1 VAESVPVARP
11 IARRRVSPSRDRA
24 VRILVSA
31 LVWAFV
37 LGNVAAL
44 CWLWVANHNLDFSFA
59 PNYWAALWTRLG
71 GLTGLLGG
79 FLALVQVLLLARLPF
94 LGRTIGFDHLTL
106 WHRWN
111 GYLVLVLVVAH
122 TVLAVE
128 GRALD
133 VNQSF
138 FGQFWAL
145 LAHDL
150 QVGMVTATIGLAL
163 FILVTITSIA
173 IVRRGLRYEL
183 WYWVHLTAYAGIA
196 FAWFH
201 EIPTGG
207 DINGAFHPA
216 AETYWRVLF
225 WGTIGLV
232 ILFRVVVPI
241 GSAFFYRLRVANVV
255 AEGPSVTSIRI
266 EGHHLARLHPRP
278 GQFFLWRFL
287 TRGFWWTSHPFS
299 LSEAP
304 DGRSLRIS
312 VKAAGDHTSRMRS
325 IPFGTRVVAEGPYG
339 AFTESVRRRD
349 KALLIAGGIGIT
361 PVRALAE
368 TIEGNT
374 IVIYRV
380 LTDDD
385 IVLSDELTRIS
396 ERRDLTV
403 QYVVGDHL
411 SAEGR
416 DLLSTAHLRELVPD
430 IAERDVFLCGPPAMV
445 AAIEGNV
452 RRAGVSRRSL
462 HVERFAL

>member
-1 VAESVPVARP
+1 VAESVP
-11 IARRRVSPSRDRA
+11 IARTVVPRRTSPSRDRA
-24 VRILVSA
+24 VRIVVGA
-31 LVWAFV
+31 LLWAFV
-37 LGNVAAL
+37 LGNVAAIV
-44 CWLWVANHNLDFSFA
+44 WLWVANHNLDFSFA
-59 PNYWAALWTRLG
+59 PNWWATLWNRLG

-94 LGRTIGFDHLTL
+94 LGRTIGFDLLTL

-111 GYLVLVLVVAH
+111 GYLVIVLCVAH

-128 GRALD
+128 GRGMEVNLSFLD
-133 VNQSF
+133 ELW
-138 FGQFWAL
+138 GL

-163 FILVTITSIA
+163 FVLVTVTSVA

-196 FAWFH
+196 LAWFH

-207 DINGAFHPA
+207 DINGAFHPN

-225 WGTIGLV
+225 FGTIGLIV
-232 ILFRVVVPI
+232 VFRIVVPVAA
-241 GSAFFYRLRVANVV
+241 AFFYRLRVAEVA
-255 AEGPSVTSIRI
+255 AEGPDVTSIRI
-266 EGHHLARLHPRP
+266 TGHHLRRLRPRP
-278 GQFFLWRFL
+278 GQFLLWRFL
-287 TRGFWWTSHPFS
+287 TSGFWWTSHPFS

-312 VKAAGDHTSRMRS
+312 VKAVGDHTRKMRS
-325 IPFGTRVVAEGPYG
+325 IPVGTRVAAEGPYG
-339 AFTESVRRRD
+339 AFTEAARRRS

-368 TIEGNT
+368 TMEGDLC
-374 IVIYRV
+374 VIYRV
-380 LTDDD
+380 LSEED
-385 IVLSDELTRIS
+385 IVFGDELAELS
-396 ERRDLTV
+396 ERRELTV
-403 QYVVGDHL
+403 RYVVGDHL
-411 SAEGR
+411 SDEGR

-445 AAIEGNV
+445 AAIEGDV
-452 RRAGVSRRSL
+452 RRAGVPRRAL

>member
-1 VAESVPVARP
+1 VAESVPVA
-11 IARRRVSPSRDRA
+11 AAALDRRVSPFHDRA
-24 VRILVSA
+24 VRILVST

-59 PNYWAALWTRLG
+59 PNWWATLWSRLG

-79 FLALVQVLLLARLPF
+79 FLALVQILLLARLPF
-94 LGRTIGFDHLTL
+94 LGRTIGFDHLTV
-106 WHRWN
+106 WHKWN
-111 GYLVLVLVVAH
+111 GYLVIVLCVAH
-122 TVLAVE
+122 TVLAVQ
-128 GRALD
+128 GRAMD

-138 FGQFWAL
+138 VDQFWAL
-145 LAHDL
+145 LAHGL

-163 FILVTITSIA
+163 FLLVTVTSIA

-183 WYWVHLTAYAGIA
+183 WYWVHLTAYAGVA

-207 DINGAFHPA
+207 DINGAFHPN
-216 AETYWRVLF
+216 AEAYWRVLF
-225 WGTIGLV
+225 FGTIGLV
-232 ILFRVVVPI
+232 IAFRVVVPV
-241 GSAFFYRLRVANVV
+241 GSAFFYRLRVVDVV
-255 AEGPSVTSIRI
+255 AEGPTVTSIRI
-266 EGHHLARLHPRP
+266 DGHHVARLDPRP
-278 GQFFLWRFL
+278 GQFFLWRFV

-299 LSEAP
+299 LSEGP
-304 DGRSLRIS
+304 DGRTLRIT

-368 TIEGNT
+368 TMEGDT
-374 IVIYRV
+374 VVIYRALV
-380 LTDDD
+380 DQD
-385 IVLSDELTRIS
+385 IVLGDELTALA
-396 ERRDLTV
+396 ERRDLTIH
-403 QYVVGDHL
+403 YVVGDHL
-411 SAEGR
+411 SAQGR
-416 DLLSTAHLRELVPD
+416 DLLSTAHLRDLVPD
-430 IAERDVFLCGPPAMV
+430 VSERDVFLCGPPAMV

-452 RRAGVSRRSL
+452 RRAGVPRRCL

>member
-1 VAESVPVARP
+1 VAESVSIGATAVG
-11 IARRRVSPSRDRA
+11 RRASPSRDRA

-37 LGNVAAL
+37 LGNVAAI

-59 PNYWAALWTRLG
+59 PNWWATLWNRVG

-111 GYLVLVLVVAH
+111 GYLVVVLCVVH
-122 TVLAVE
+122 TVLAVQ
-128 GRALD
+128 GRAMD

-138 FGQFWAL
+138 FDQFWGL
-145 LAHDL
+145 VAHDL
-150 QVGMVTATIGLAL
+150 QVGMVTATIGLGL
-163 FILVTITSIA
+163 FLVVTVTSIA
-173 IVRRGLRYEL
+173 IVRRGMRYEL

-201 EIPTGG
+201 QIPTGG
-207 DINGAFHPA
+207 DINGAFHPS

-225 WGTIGLV
+225 FGTIGVV

-241 GSAFFYRLRVANVV
+241 GSAFFYRLRVTEVI
-255 AEGPSVTSIRI
+255 AEGPNVTSIRI
-266 EGHHLARLHPRP
+266 TGHHVGRLRPRP
-278 GQFFLWRFL
+278 GQFFLWRFF
-287 TRGFWWTSHPFS
+287 TGGFWWTSHPFS

-312 VKAAGDHTSRMRS
+312 VKAAGDHTSRMAT

-339 AFTESVRRRD
+339 AFTESERRRD

-361 PVRALAE
+361 PVRALVE
-368 TIEGNT
+368 TMDGDLA
-374 IVIYRV
+374 VIYRV
-380 LTDDD
+380 LHEDD
-385 IVLSDELTRIS
+385 IVFADELAQLAD
-396 ERRDLTV
+396 RRDLTV
-403 QYVVGDHL
+403 RYVVGDHL
-411 SAEGR
+411 SAFGR

-430 IAERDVFLCGPPAMV
+430 IADRDVFLCGPPAMV
-445 AAIEGNV
+445 AAIEGSV
-452 RRAGVSRRSL
+452 RRAGVPRRCL

>member
-1 VAESVPVARP
+1 MLQG
-11 IARRRVSPSRDRA
+11 RVSPARDRA
-24 VRILVSA
+24 VRVLVSA
-31 LVWAFV
+31 LVWVFV
-37 LGNVAAL
+37 LGNVAAI

-59 PNYWAALWTRLG
+59 PDWWATLWSRLG
-71 GLTGLLGG
+71 GLTGLLAG

-94 LGRTIGFDHLTL
+94 LGRTIGFDHLTV

-111 GYLVLVLVVAH
+111 GYLVVVLCVVH
-122 TVLAVE
+122 TVLAVQ
-128 GRALD
+128 GRAMD
-133 VNQSF
+133 VDQSF
-138 FGQFWAL
+138 FDQFWAL
-145 LAHDL
+145 LAHGL

-163 FILVTITSIA
+163 ILLVTVTSIA
-173 IVRRGLRYEL
+173 IVKRGLRYEL

-207 DINGAFHPA
+207 DINGAFHPN
-216 AETYWRVLF
+216 AEIYWRVLF
-225 WGTIGLV
+225 FGTIALV
-232 ILFRVVVPI
+232 ILFRVVVPV
-241 GSAFFYRLRVANVV
+241 GSAFFYRLRVADVI
-255 AEGPSVTSIRI
+255 AEGPTVTSIRI
-266 EGHHLARLHPRP
+266 AGRRVERLRPRP

-287 TRGFWWTSHPFS
+287 TGGFWWTSHPFS

-304 DGRSLRIS
+304 DGRTLRIS

-325 IPFGTRVVAEGPYG
+325 IPFGTRVVVEGPYG

-349 KALLIAGGIGIT
+349 KSLLIAGGIGIT

-368 TIEGNT
+368 TMEGDT
-374 IVIYRV
+374 MVIYRV
-380 LTDDD
+380 LTDRD
-385 IVLSDELTRIS
+385 IVLSDELTRLA

-403 QYVVGDHL
+403 RYVVGDHL
-411 SAEGR
+411 SAFGR
-416 DLLSTAHLRELVPD
+416 DLLSTSHLRELVPD

-452 RRAGVSRRSL
+452 RRAGVPRRCL